1 MAGLDNIVSEILAE
15 ANAAAESVRQ
25 AAQREAE
32 EIAKAA
38 AAQSRQECE
47 ALEAKAGQAR
57 DTEAARTKSSADLQR
72 RQRLLA
78 AKQEIIAG
86 VIDKAYAEIFRLD
99 DAAYFELVKKMLGQY
114 VLDKEGEICFNER
127 DKKRLP
133 KDFADVVGE
142 AAKAKGG
149 SLVLSDK
156 VRKIDGGF
164 VLIYGGIE
172 ENCSFEALFAAERDR
187 LTDRVYQFVFA

>member
-25 AAQREAE
+25 AAQHEAE

-57 DTEAARTKSSADLQR
+57 DTEVARTKSSADLQR

-86 VIDKAYAEIFRLD
+86 VIDKAYEEIFRLD
-99 DAAYFELVKKMLGQY
+99 DAAYFELVKKMLGRY

-133 KDFADVVGE
+133 KDFADVISE

-149 SLVLSDK
+149 SLVLSDE
-156 VRKIDGGF
+156 VRRIDGGF

-172 ENCSFEALFAAERDR
+172 ENCSFKALFAAERDR

>member
-15 ANAAAESVRQ
+15 ANAAAENVRQ

-99 DAAYFELVKKMLGQY
+99 DAADFELVKKMLGQY

>member
-15 ANAAAESVRQ
+15 ANAAAENVRQ

-86 VIDKAYAEIFRLD
+86 VIDNAYAEIFRLD

>member
-15 ANAAAESVRQ
+15 ANAAAENVRQ

-156 VRKIDGGF
+156 VWKIDGGF

>member
-86 VIDKAYAEIFRLD
+86 VIDSAYAEIFRLD

-133 KDFADVVGE
+133 EGFADVIGE

-149 SLVLSDK
+149 SLVLSDE

>member
-15 ANAAAESVRQ
+15 ANAAAENVRQ

>member
-15 ANAAAESVRQ
+15 ANAAAESVLQ

>member
-86 VIDKAYAEIFRLD
+86 VIDNAYAEIFRLD

-133 KDFADVVGE
+133 KDFGDVIGE

-149 SLVLSDK
+149 SLVLSDE

>member
-15 ANAAAESVRQ
+15 ANAAAENVRQ
-25 AAQREAE
+25 AAEREAE
-32 EIAKAA
+32 EIAKTA

-47 ALEAKAGQAR
+47 ALKAKAGQVR
-57 DTEAARTKSSADLQR
+57 ETEAARTKSSADLQR

-86 VIDKAYAEIFRLD
+86 VIENAHAEIFRLD
-99 DAAYFELVKKMLGQY
+99 DAAYFELVKKMLGQFA
-114 VLDKEGEICFNER
+114 LDKEGEICFNER

-133 KDFADVVGE
+133 ENFAEVADK

-149 SLVLSDK
+149 SLVISDE

-187 LTDRVYQFVFA
+187 LSDRVYQFVFA

>member
-15 ANAAAESVRQ
+15 ANAAAENVRQ

-86 VIDKAYAEIFRLD
+86 VIDIAYAAIFRLD
-99 DAAYFELVKKMLGQY
+99 DAA
-114 VLDKEGEICFNER
+114 
-127 DKKRLP
+127 
-133 KDFADVVGE
+133 
-142 AAKAKGG
+142 
-149 SLVLSDK
+149 
-156 VRKIDGGF
+156 
-164 VLIYGGIE
+164 
-172 ENCSFEALFAAERDR
+172 
-187 LTDRVYQFVFA
+187 